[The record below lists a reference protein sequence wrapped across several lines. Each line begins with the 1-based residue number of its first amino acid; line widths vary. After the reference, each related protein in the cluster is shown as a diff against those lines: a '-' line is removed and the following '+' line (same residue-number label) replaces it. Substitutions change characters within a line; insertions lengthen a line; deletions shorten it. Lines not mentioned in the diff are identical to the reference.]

1 MKRIITIALAA
12 AALLFAAPNTALCA
26 ETGVGTWKAYMS
38 YHTVKKVIKHG
49 SMLYVL
55 ASGDLFTYNTSDKS
69 VETFDTTNL
78 LSDCGIADIEWCDG
92 ANRLIV
98 LYNDGN
104 IDILDNS
111 LNCTNLPDYANKMLT
126 VDKTINQLC
135 VSGSR
140 AYLATNFGVV
150 VVNVQNATISD
161 TYNLGVAVN
170 SVALGNGFLYA
181 ATPSGILKGNLSG
194 NLTDKS
200 QWATVASKAFK
211 WIFYRNGRIEGLNN
225 GELYNVSTEDG
236 TTEFVTKIWLTKAY
250 LSGGRIICTGAQ
262 NLTYIYNTATDY
274 TLVRK
279 TFTGLGYDPQTDTYW
294 GPDDD
299 EMLCNMKI
307 ERTSGVEGT
316 ATPLSSGIATDGPK
330 YNYFGFMRYM
340 NGMLYTGGGQSS
352 PEREACIQILDGNE
366 WTVYDDSFASSIKGN
381 YRSTYC
387 LDLDPSDANH
397 LYAGTQAGLFEFRD
411 GKMTQQYTIDNA
423 PFAAATSTSPYSYTL
438 ITALKATSDGSLWC
452 FNSNAK
458 EGTSSLL
465 QLKDGEWTSHHSP
478 SFVDSEGA
486 SMRYVR
492 SMMVDSRGLM
502 WFVNDEWRL
511 PALVRYNIQ
520 SGESHV
526 YSTFINEDATTV
538 NVGQVTCAV
547 EDKSGNIWI
556 GTIGGP
562 LMLTA
567 DAITSGS
574 ETFEQVKVPRN
585 DGTNLADYLL
595 SNVYITSI
603 CIDGAG
609 RKWFGT
615 SGNGVYLISADNLE
629 QLQHF
634 TTDNSP
640 LLSDIIESIS
650 VNDKTGEVFFGTDNG
665 LCSYMSD
672 ATEAAEEMTKAN
684 VYAYPNPVEPG
695 YDGLIT
701 IVGLTLDADI
711 KIVGPAGTLVKS
723 GRSNGG
729 TFTWD
734 GTDLHG
740 NRVVSGIYMVE
751 TATAEGKKGTV
762 CKIAIV
768 R

>member
-1 MKRIITIALAA
+1 MKRIITIAFMA
-12 AALLFAAPNTALCA
+12 AALTVAAPHTTLKAD
-26 ETGVGTWKAYMS
+26 TGVGTWKAYMS
-38 YHTVKKVIKHG
+38 YHTVKKVVKHG
-49 SMLYVL
+49 GVLYVL
-55 ASGDLFTYNTSDKS
+55 ASGDLYTYNTADNSI
-69 VETFDTTNL
+69 ETFDTTNL
-78 LSDCGIADIEWCDG
+78 LSDCGIADIEWCDA

-104 IDILDNS
+104 IDILDKD
-111 LNCTNLPDYANKMLT
+111 LNCTNLPDYADKMLT
-126 VDKTINQLC
+126 VDKTVNQLC
-135 VSGSR
+135 VSGTR
-140 AYLATNFGVV
+140 AYLATNFGIVV
-150 VVNVQNATISD
+150 INVQNATITD
-161 TYNLGVAVN
+161 TYNLGQQVA
-170 SVALGNGFLYA
+170 SVTLGGGNIYA
-181 ATPSGILKGNLSG
+181 ATPQGIIKGSLAD

-200 QWATVASKAFK
+200 QWTTVAEKSFK
-211 WIFYRNGRIEGLNN
+211 WIFFRNGHIEGLNN
-225 GELYNVSTEDG
+225 GELYTVSADDG
-236 TTEFVTKIWLTKAY
+236 TMEFVTKVWLTKAY
-250 LSGGRIICTGAQ
+250 VSGDRIICTGAQ
-262 NLTYIYNTATDY
+262 NLTYIYNTPTDY

-294 GPDDD
+294 GPADDD
-299 EMLCNMKI
+299 LLCNMKI
-307 ERTSGVEGT
+307 ERTSGIEGT
-316 ATPLSSGIATDGPK
+316 TTQLSSGIATDGPK

-352 PEREACIQILDGNE
+352 PEREACIQILDGND

-387 LDLDPSDANH
+387 VDLDPADPTH
-397 LYAGTQAGLFEFRD
+397 LYAGTQAGMFEFRD

-423 PFAAATSTSPYSYTL
+423 PFTAATTSSPYNYTL
-438 ITALKATSDGSLWC
+438 ITALKATSDGSVWC

-458 EGTSSLL
+458 DGSTSLL
-465 QLKDGEWTSHHSP
+465 QLKDGQWTSHHS
-478 SFVDSEGA
+478 SAFVDSEGS

-492 SMMVDSRGLM
+492 SMMVDSRGLL
-502 WFVNDEWRL
+502 WFVNNEWRL
-511 PALVRYNIQ
+511 PALVSYNMQ
-520 SGESHV
+520 TGESHV
-526 YSTFINEDATTV
+526 YDTFVNEDGTTV
-538 NVGQVTCAV
+538 DAGAVTCAT

-595 SNVYITSI
+595 NDVYTTAV
-603 CIDGAG
+603 CVDGAG

-634 TTDNSP
+634 TTSNSP

-665 LCSYMSD
+665 LCSYMGD
-672 ATEAAEEMTKAN
+672 ATEAAEEMTKDN

-734 GTDLHG
+734 GCDLHG
-740 NRVVSGIYMVE
+740 NPVVSGIYMVE
-751 TATAEGKKGTV
+751 TATSDGKKGTV
-762 CKIAIV
+762 CRIAIV